1 MIDPSRK
8 PRDSR
13 TIMGRMANGLTAAS
27 LIVMCIFV
35 LVNIFSAQ
43 SWAEK
48 GAVAA
53 LLVFAVFGQPRFKLR
68 ERTLLGLAVLVT
80 LAAFSFKPDAAAL
93 TGAALGKA
101 AFLASFMILLAL
113 LRDGA
118 TTSESVLNLGRYLSR
133 QPPGRRYLST
143 HLGGHALGI
152 IFNFGALSLLG
163 PLLQRG
169 IKATSG
175 DNPTISAIR
184 EQRQISALNRGF
196 SSFIAWAPTAV
207 TQATIPT
214 VIAHVDTLK
223 MAAMGGAVAVALL
236 IVGWGE
242 DRIRWRHTRARLL
255 AQGALPEEQENAFP
269 RTDFFRFGG
278 VCASLAGLALGA
290 ILLSGVKTV
299 PAMML
304 AAPLVTVGWIW
315 IQNGRDQLAA
325 TGERLRSIAG
335 SSIPDSSPEALTL
348 ASAGYMGL
356 VCAHLVPIE
365 TLATVLGLA
374 TIAPFILYALVAA
387 VIPVVSNMG
396 LPPIFTVTFLGSI
409 LNATPGLDVDPTL
422 LGLSLVLGW
431 TLNLTG
437 SPFSASSLV
446 LARTTGIP
454 GRVLSWHWNGAFSV
468 VAYVMI
474 VVLLGIFSTL

>member
-1 MIDPSRK
+1 MTDPSLT
-8 PRDSR
+8 PRDAR
-13 TIMGRMANGLTAAS
+13 TNMGQIANSLTATS
-27 LIVMCIFV
+27 LIVMCV
-35 LVNIFSAQ
+35 CELVDIFSVQ
-43 SWAEK
+43 PWAET
-48 GAVAA
+48 GAISA
-53 LLVFAVFGQPRFKLR
+53 LLVFAVFGQPRFHLR
-68 ERTLLGLAVLVT
+68 ERTLLVLAILVT
-80 LAAFSFKPDAAAL
+80 LAAFSLKPDAAAL

-113 LRDGA
+113 LRNGA
-118 TTSESVLNLGRYLSR
+118 ATSESVLNLGRYLTR

-169 IKATSG
+169 IRATSG

-207 TQATIPT
+207 TQATILT

-223 MAAMGGAVAVALL
+223 MAALGGIVAVALSF
-236 IVGWGE
+236 VGWAE

-269 RTDFFRFGG
+269 RADFFRFAG
-278 VCASLAGLALGA
+278 VCASLAALALGA
-290 ILLSGVKTV
+290 ILLSDVKTV
-299 PAMML
+299 PAIML

-315 IQNGRDQLAA
+315 IQNGHHQLPA
-325 TGERLRSIAG
+325 TDARLRSIAG

-348 ASAGYMGL
+348 ASAGYLGL

-365 TLATVLGLA
+365 TLAAALDLA
-374 TIAPFILYALVAA
+374 AIPALVLYALVAA
-387 VIPVVSNMG
+387 VIPVISNLG

-409 LNATPGLDVDPTL
+409 LNATPELDVDPTL

-454 GRVLSWHWNGAFSV
+454 GRVLSWRWNGAYSLA
-468 VAYVMI
+468 AYATI
-474 VVLLGIFSTL
+474 VLALAIFSRF